1 MWIVLGD
8 VNGDGDL
15 DIVVA
20 NASAQGNRVYINDI
34 NDDGGIGVFTDSGQ
48 SLGTNDSQSIMLGNV
63 DGVNGLDI
71 VVANGGTQPNQVY
84 LNNGSGSFA
93 NGQSLGSNDSQ
104 SIVLGDVNGDGDL
117 DIVVANASGEGNQVY
132 INDINNDGSVGV
144 FTDSGQSLGTNDSQS
159 IVLGDVD
166 GDADLDM
173 LLANTGVS
181 NQNRV
186 YTNDGAGNFTDS
198 GQSLGANDSQSVI
211 LGDVDGDADLDAVV
225 GNGGAQGDR
234 VYLGSLSGT

>member
-1 MWIVLGD
+1 MRAEAIENTGGVD
-8 VNGDGDL
+8 AVQSVPIDL
-15 DIVVA
+15 IPAFVD
-20 NASAQGNRVYINDI
+20 SAQAL
-34 NDDGGIGVFTDSGQ
+34 GGIDSR
-48 SLGTNDSQSIMLGNV
+48 S
-63 DGVNGLDI
+63 
-71 VVANGGTQPNQVY
+71 VA
-84 LNNGSGSFA
+84 
-93 NGQSLGSNDSQ
+93 
-104 SIVLGDVNGDGDL
+104 LGDVNGDGDL
-117 DIVVANASGEGNQVY
+117 DIVVANASGEGDRVY
-132 INDINNDGSVGV
+132 INDINDDVSVGV

-166 GDADLDM
+166 GDADLGM

-186 YTNDGAGNFTDS
+186 YINDGAGNFTDS
-198 GQSLGANDSQSVI
+198 GQSLGVNDSQSVM